1 MSEGVASSKT
11 VRVFL
16 RMLRVVARTRKLKM
30 NVQIGSMRLHSGLK
44 KITIAAMKTPIDWM
58 KSPTTWIKAAETLM
72 FSPNNWRN
80 ISTMKMTMMSLTVFL
95 RSGALLEVSVRMAV
109 ATT

>member
-1 MSEGVASSKT
+1 MLFSCIQLLYVNKDRNGRKKRRYIDTHAG
-11 VRVFL
+11 FL
-16 RMLRVVARTRKLKM
+16 DYLSILST
-30 NVQIGSMRLHSGLK
+30 LK

-95 RSGALLEVSVRMAV
+95 RRGALLDVPVRMAV
-109 ATT
+109 AAY

>member
-1 MSEGVASSKT
+1 MLFSCIQLLYVNKDRNGRKKRRYIVTHAG
-11 VRVFL
+11 FL
-16 RMLRVVARTRKLKM
+16 DYLSILST
-30 NVQIGSMRLHSGLK
+30 LK

-72 FSPNNWRN
+72 FSPNNWGN

-95 RSGALLEVSVRMAV
+95 RSGALLEVSVRMSVAV
-109 ATT
+109 T